1 MKAVGA
7 RLPRY
12 DGVAHVTG
20 RTQFVDDVRVPN
32 MLWAKALRS
41 PVHHAGIKKLDT
53 KKAEAI
59 KGVRAVVTWEDVPRL
74 VYGHLEALG
83 IPGDEPLI
91 AKDEV
96 RYKGQPIAFVAA
108 EDEETAQAA
117 VEAIEID
124 LDERP
129 ALFDVR
135 KACDPDA
142 PQIHQWGNWYPHF
155 EAEMDVRQIR
165 KGDIDAAFDKADT
178 IVKGVYRP
186 AAIEQMPLETQ
197 VALAV
202 PEANGRLTI
211 YSCTQALYFSMGVV
225 AAHLEWPLN
234 KLKFVGGTVGG
245 GFGGKVDTAPRRLR
259 AARPEVGPPGEV
271 ALDARGGVPLLL
283 DPRAVAHGDRRRG
296 HEGRLDP
303 RPQDADAARLGR
315 VRAVLAVRR
324 DEAQLP
330 PHRRVHDPE
339 PALRRLRRLHEPRAD
354 DGDARLRR
362 HVGLVRDRAARA
374 RASRRCWA
382 STPSSCG

>member
-1 MKAVGA
+1 VKAVGA

-20 RTQFVDDVRVPN
+20 RSQFVDDVRVPN

-41 PVHHAGIKKLDT
+41 PFHHAGIKKLDT
-53 KKAEAI
+53 KKAQAI

-83 IPGDEPLI
+83 IPGDEPLM

-135 KACDPDA
+135 KGADPDA

-165 KGDIDAAFDKADT
+165 KGDIDAAFDNADT
-178 IVKGVYRP
+178 IV
-186 AAIEQMPLETQ
+186 
-197 VALAV
+197 
-202 PEANGRLTI
+202 
-211 YSCTQALYFSMGVV
+211 
-225 AAHLEWPLN
+225 
-234 KLKFVGGTVGG
+234 
-245 GFGGKVDTAPRRLR
+245 
-259 AARPEVGPPGEV
+259 
-271 ALDARGGVPLLL
+271 
-283 DPRAVAHGDRRRG
+283 
-296 HEGRLDP
+296 
-303 RPQDADAARLGR
+303 
-315 VRAVLAVRR
+315 
-324 DEAQLP
+324 
-330 PHRRVHDPE
+330 
-339 PALRRLRRLHEPRAD
+339 
-354 DGDARLRR
+354 
-362 HVGLVRDRAARA
+362 
-374 RASRRCWA
+374 
-382 STPSSCG
+382 